1 MKGFVFISVGS
12 ECNLPSDKL
21 AICRLMLSAGVERPY
36 FSLLEDKGQNNSNS
50 FSVQLFFLK
59 FFFLP
64 KGRRQVR

>member
-21 AICRLMLSAGVERPY
+21 AICRLMLSAGVEHTY

-50 FSVQLFFLK
+50 FSVQLFFSK
-59 FFFLP
+59 VFLP
-64 KGRRQVR
+64 TKRKEAS